1 MKIKKSYLGMIK
13 AFAGGWDAIAAALGM
28 SRNGLENRVYE
39 RKGQGVGV
47 DTALQLQAFSGT
59 TLFAEAVAASSGGAF
74 VKLPADLSD
83 GNEVLAK
90 KFRDIYVRLGTFAT
104 HFEEATADEVIDAR
118 ERACLDADMD
128 GLHRALSELMA
139 LTIRVYC
146 ESVPA
151 DSQGGAE

>member
-1 MKIKKSYLGMIK
+1 MAKIRKAYLGMVK
-13 AFAGGWDAIAAALGM
+13 VFPGGWDAISAAMGM

-39 RKGQGVGV
+39 RKGQGVTV

-59 TLFAEAVAASSGGAF
+59 SLFAEAVAASSGGAF

-90 KFRDIYVRLGTFAT
+90 KFRDIYVRLGLFAG

-128 GLHRALSELMA
+128 GLQRALSELMA

-146 ESVPA
+146 LPDA
-151 DSQGGAE
+151 GQDGAA

>member
-13 AFAGGWDAIAAALGM
+13 AFPGGWDAIAAALGM

-39 RKGQGVGV
+39 RKGQGVTV

-74 VKLPADLSD
+74 VKLPEDICD
-83 GNEVLAK
+83 GNEALAK
-90 KFRDIYVRLGTFAT
+90 KFRDIYVRLGVFAS
-104 HFEEATADEVIDAR
+104 HFEEATADEVIDPR
-118 ERACLDADMD
+118 ERACLDADID
-128 GLHRALSELMA
+128 GLQRGLSELMA

-146 ESVPA
+146 LPNA
-151 DSQGGAE
+151 GQDGAA

>member
-13 AFAGGWDAIAAALGM
+13 AFPGGWDAIAAALGM

-39 RKGQGVGV
+39 RKGQGVTV

-74 VKLPADLSD
+74 VKLPEDICD
-83 GNEVLAK
+83 GNEALAK
-90 KFRDIYVRLGTFAT
+90 KFRDIYIRLGVFAS
-104 HFEEATADEVIDAR
+104 HFEEATADEVIDPR
-118 ERACLDADMD
+118 ERACLDADID
-128 GLHRALSELMA
+128 GLQRGLSELMA

-146 ESVPA
+146 KPDGGQ
-151 DSQGGAE
+151 DSAA

>member
-1 MKIKKSYLGMIK
+1 MAKIRKSYLGMIK
-13 AFAGGWDAIAAALGM
+13 SFPGGWDAIAAALGM
-28 SRNGLENRVYE
+28 SRNALENRIYE
-39 RKGQGVGV
+39 TKRQSMTV
-47 DTALQLQAFSGT
+47 DTALLMQKMTGS

-90 KFRDIYVRLGTFAT
+90 KFRDIYVRLGTFAV

-118 ERACLDADMD
+118 ERAYLDADMD
-128 GLHRALSELMA
+128 GLQRALSELMA

-146 ESVPA
+146 EA
-151 DSQGGAE
+151 DGGQDGAA

>member
-13 AFAGGWDAIAAALGM
+13 AFPGGWDAIAAALGM

-39 RKGQGVGV
+39 RKGQGVTV

-74 VKLPADLSD
+74 VKLPEDMSD

-90 KFRDIYVRLGTFAT
+90 KFRDIYVRLGIFAS
-104 HFEEATADEVIDAR
+104 HFEEATADELIDPR
-118 ERACLDADMD
+118 ERACLDADID
-128 GLHRALSELMA
+128 GLQRGLSELMA

-146 ESVPA
+146 KP
-151 DSQGGAE
+151 DGGQDGAV

>member
-1 MKIKKSYLGMIK
+1 MKIRKSYLGMIR
-13 AFAGGWDAIAAALGM
+13 AFPGGWDAVAAALGM
-28 SRNGLENRVYE
+28 SRNSLQNRVYE
-39 RKGQGVGV
+39 LKGQGVPV
-47 DTALQLQAFSGT
+47 DIALQLQAFSGT

-83 GNEVLAK
+83 GDDVLAK
-90 KFRDIYVRLGTFAT
+90 KFRDIYVRLGTFAA

-128 GLHRALSELMA
+128 GLQRGLAELMA

-146 ESVPA
+146 QP
-151 DSQGGAE
+151 DGAQDGAA

>member
-13 AFAGGWDAIAAALGM
+13 AFPGGWDAIAAALGM

-39 RKGQGVGV
+39 RKGQGVTV

-74 VKLPADLSD
+74 VKLPEDICD
-83 GNEVLAK
+83 GNEALAK
-90 KFRDIYVRLGTFAT
+90 KFRDIYVRLGVFAS
-104 HFEEATADEVIDAR
+104 HFEEATADEVIDPR
-118 ERACLDADMD
+118 ERACLDADID
-128 GLHRALSELMA
+128 GLQRGLSELMA

-146 ESVPA
+146 LPDA
-151 DSQGGAE
+151 GQDGAV

>member
-13 AFAGGWDAIAAALGM
+13 AFPGGWDAIAAALGM

-39 RKGQGVGV
+39 RKGQGVTV

-74 VKLPADLSD
+74 VKLPEDICD
-83 GNEVLAK
+83 GNEALAK
-90 KFRDIYVRLGTFAT
+90 KFRDIYVRLGVFAS
-104 HFEEATADEVIDAR
+104 HFEEATADEVIDPR
-118 ERACLDADMD
+118 ERACLDADID
-128 GLHRALSELMA
+128 GLQRGLSELMA

-146 ESVPA
+146 LPDA
-151 DSQGGAE
+151 AQDGAA

>member
-13 AFAGGWDAIAAALGM
+13 AFPGGWDAIAADLGM

-39 RKGQGVGV
+39 RKGQGVTV

-74 VKLPADLSD
+74 VKLPEDICD
-83 GNEVLAK
+83 GNEALAK
-90 KFRDIYVRLGTFAT
+90 KFRDIYVRLGVFAS
-104 HFEEATADEVIDAR
+104 HFEEATADEVIDPR
-118 ERACLDADMD
+118 ERACLDADID
-128 GLHRALSELMA
+128 GLQRGLSELMA

-146 ESVPA
+146 LPDA
-151 DSQGGAE
+151 GQDGAA

>member
-1 MKIKKSYLGMIK
+1 MKIKKSYLAMIR
-13 AFAGGWDAIAAALGM
+13 AFPGGWDAIAAALGM

-39 RKGQGVGV
+39 RKGQGVTV

-74 VKLPADLSD
+74 VKLPEDMSD

-90 KFRDIYVRLGTFAT
+90 KFRDIYVRLGIFAS
-104 HFEEATADEVIDAR
+104 HFEEATADELIDPR
-118 ERACLDADMD
+118 ERACLDADID
-128 GLHRALSELMA
+128 GLQRGLSELMA

-146 ESVPA
+146 KPDGGQ
-151 DSQGGAE
+151 DSAA